1 MMFAAQTPRSA
12 LIGGAALALLLVSAP
27 VAAQETSSTW
37 HAQRVT
43 SGDTPLIVEYLWS
56 KGPKQRA
63 ETVIGGHPIITLVNG
78 ERYIII
84 DRLANT
90 GVSIQRSPTA
100 IREDGTRSRP
110 FGNEGAVLE
119 AAGAE
124 KVSTE
129 TIAGRSC
136 DRYRLTNSEGR
147 QEVCVSQDEKPLPL
161 QLKVW
166 KRASGKEAVTRYLDW
181 TSALAL
187 PDEFFEPDSAVT
199 LEHLSYDDYLRRA
212 RKEQIGPAPPFFRD
226 LLHGTR

>member
-1 MMFAAQTPRSA
+1 VA
-12 LIGGAALALLLVSAP
+12 AP
-27 VAAQETSSTW
+27 VVAQDTSSTW
-37 HAQRVT
+37 YAQRIT

-78 ERYIII
+78 ERYITI

-90 GVSIQRSPTA
+90 GVSIQRSPAA
-100 IREDGTRSRP
+100 IREDQKRGRP
-110 FGNEGAVLE
+110 FGNEGAQLQ

-136 DRYRLTNSEGR
+136 DLYRVTNNEGR
-147 QEVCVSQDEKPLPL
+147 KEVCVSRDETLLPL
-161 QLKVW
+161 QVKVW
-166 KRASGKEAVTRYLDW
+166 RRASGKEAVTRYLDW

-187 PDEFFEPDSAVT
+187 SDQFFEPDSAVT

-212 RKEQIGPAPPFFRD
+212 VNEQIGPAPPFFGD
-226 LLHGTR
+226 LLHGAKQ

>member
-1 MMFAAQTPRSA
+1 MTFAARKPTSA
-12 LIGGAALALLLVSAP
+12 LICGAALALLLVAAP
-27 VAAQETSSTW
+27 AVAQETSSTW
-37 HAQRVT
+37 YAQRIT

-78 ERYIII
+78 ERYITI

-110 FGNEGAVLE
+110 FGNEGALFQ
-119 AAGAE
+119 ASGAE

-136 DRYRLTNSEGR
+136 DLYRLTNNEGR
-147 QEVCVSQDEKPLPL
+147 KEVCVSRDETLLPL

-166 KRASGKEAVTRYLDW
+166 RRAIGKEAVTRYLDW
-181 TSALAL
+181 TSGLAL
-187 PDEFFEPDSAVT
+187 SDEFFEPDPAVT

-212 RKEQIGPAPPFFRD
+212 VNEQIGPAPPFFRD
-226 LLHGTR
+226 LLHGAK